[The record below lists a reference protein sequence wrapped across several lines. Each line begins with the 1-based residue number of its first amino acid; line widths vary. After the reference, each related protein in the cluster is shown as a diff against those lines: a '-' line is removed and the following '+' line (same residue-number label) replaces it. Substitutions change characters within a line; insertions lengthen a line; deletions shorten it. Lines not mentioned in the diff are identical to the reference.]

1 MIRFPFFGYP
11 STYRYY
17 SPYYSPY
24 YQNQHSL
31 SQSEPNQNKITL
43 SQNHSNPN
51 TNSSCEGNIPTSTVQ
66 NSPKN
71 ETREIPSKN
80 NPISFHFEGFSDP
93 NQVIFEVLGIKLY
106 LDDIIILGLLFI
118 LYQEEVKDEMLF
130 ISLILLL
137 LS

>member
-17 SPYYSPY
+17 SPYYRPY
-24 YQNQHSL
+24 YQSQPPSP
-31 SQSEPNQNKITL
+31 QSEPNQNKITL
-43 SQNHSNPN
+43 NHSRPS
-51 TNSSCEGNIPTSTVQ
+51 TTSSCESNIPTSPQQTP
-66 NSPKN
+66 SKS
-71 ETREIPSKN
+71 ETRKIPSKN